1 MGQKRCTSSAR
12 EQPPRMFTIPP
23 RQRLSAT
30 IWLAV
35 PRWNVIHEL
44 ELSSLIQKRYM
55 GMRRVPTSFDGARSR
70 REKKRNAKQ
79 KETQILNANSSR
91 HKKTRTNTYIMHSKK
106 QKAKRK
112 YLAPPRLRWYLHTQL
127 LMRPNV
133 TYLPCADG
141 NGSIPR
147 RMSARCQ

>member
-1 MGQKRCTSSAR
+1 MERYTRIRIIIIDSRNIHATAKSSH
-12 EQPPRMFTIPP
+12 P
-23 RQRLSAT
+23 S
-30 IWLAV
+30 
-35 PRWNVIHEL
+35 RWCEIET
-44 ELSSLIQKRYM
+44 
-55 GMRRVPTSFDGARSR
+55 RRK
-70 REKKRNAKQ
+70 KKRKRKAER
-79 KETQILNANSSR
+79 ETQIYIMRIAVPSR
-91 HKKTRTNTYIMHSKK
+91 HKKHVYIHIMHSKN

-147 RMSARCQ
+147 RMSARCQTGYKIKNIHFFIKTLTNSSIF